1 MSLLETKCVVSFNC
15 TYCNKHLST
24 KQNCNRH
31 MKICKSKENYFE
43 EENKKLKELLK
54 EKDEQIHEKD
64 EQIKFL
70 KSLLETKNAP
80 TTIINNNYKP
90 TTSTNTINNN
100 VNLNGKLSDLD
111 PVDFEEMKEMFN
123 KYFCEKYVDQGVEG
137 LAHFI
142 CDVPCKDKIVTTDF
156 ARKLVKYKKPDN
168 KVVDDPKAS
177 ILLNTAIKQNADT
190 IIDKAEDR
198 YQYFQSQI
206 KEARQDDIEPD
217 KSDIEKRN
225 QTKRLKTIA
234 TKAKGDMPV
243 KLEAAT
249 NIIVM
254 KGMENKNKISA
265 IE

>member
-1 MSLLETKCVVSFNC
+1 
-15 TYCNKHLST
+15 
-24 KQNCNRH
+24 
-31 MKICKSKENYFE
+31 MKTCKSKQNYLE
-43 EENKKLKELLK
+43 EENKKLQEENKLLK
-54 EKDEQIHEKD
+54 NTIIEKE
-64 EQIKFL
+64 EQIKLL
-70 KSLLETKNAP
+70 KSLLENRVSAP
-80 TTIINNNYKP
+80 TTIINNNNYKP

-100 VNLNGKLSDLD
+100 VNLNGKIADLD

-123 KYFCEKYVDQGVEG
+123 NFFCAKYVDDGLEG

-142 CDVPCKDKIVTTDF
+142 CDVPCKNKLVTTDF
-156 ARKLVKYKKPDN
+156 ARKLIKYKKPDN
-168 KVVDDPKAS
+168 QVVDDPKAN

-198 YQYFQSQI
+198 YQYFLSQI

-225 QTKRLKTIA
+225 KTKRLKNIA
-234 TKAKGDMPV
+234 TKAKGDITV
-243 KLEAAT
+243 KLEQAT

-254 KGMENKNKISA
+254 KGMENKNKICA

>member
-1 MSLLETKCVVSFNC
+1 MSKLNC
-15 TYCNKHLST
+15 KFCNKVLTSKRNHDNHLL
-24 KQNCNRH
+24 
-31 MKICKSKENYFE
+31 ICKFKKDFE
-43 EENKKLKELLK
+43 IESCKDEIKKLKDALL
-54 EKDEQIHEKD
+54 EKD
-64 EQIKFL
+64 EQIKNL
-70 KSLLETKNAP
+70 KNIIESKNQP
-80 TTIINNNYKP
+80 ISTTIINNNYKP